1 MFGLF
6 AEAGLS
12 EAIVPLGDGD
22 AVPLRLDAGGRP
34 VVALPGGRKIAA
46 NVRGDGITD
55 AEAMT
60 QLEGMLAGGGSNP
73 VSGGIR
79 GGIVRRPL
87 LTQMPA
93 DGSNTAAIP
102 LPNALGV
109 PVTVHGDGSVTVD
122 LPKGRE
128 LPTTAGPR
136 AARVRAPR
144 VPVMAFADGGYLPG
158 GSIGVSSSG
167 GAVAGAVAGAV
178 GSTPSAAVYNVTI
191 QAMDGPSVERVLSS
205 PAGKRSIEAAFR
217 NATVTRRDFRR

>member
-1 MFGLF
+1 M
-6 AEAGLS
+6 
-12 EAIVPLGDGD
+12 
-22 AVPLRLDAGGRP
+22 
-34 VVALPGGRKIAA
+34 ALPGGRKIAA

-122 LPKGRE
+122 LPKGRA

-158 GSIGVSSSG
+158 GSIGVSASG
-167 GAVAGAVAGAV
+167 SAVGVSV